1 MGLNTTVLRAL
12 AARWQER
19 GLRILDGEPM
29 SRHTTLRIGGPADLF
44 VPIAGGEVLAAAVA
58 DCRTAGVPFML
69 MGRGSNLLAVD
80 AGIRG
85 VVFAA
90 GGEKPVC
97 SGEEKDT
104 LLLDAGQL
112 DERAA
117 GTGTIFTG
125 NNVDGG
131 IADYYGAY
139 MLRETMKQRLYY
151 DTHIIAP
158 EDSLFTMDYWQ
169 SINSVNYEEM
179 PVSNLTAATQPEPQD
194 PDEGG
199 CGGTSAA
206 GFAMIAAIL
215 AAALGTGFAL
225 RRAAKKK

>member
-1 MGLNTTVLRAL
+1 MN
-12 AARWQER
+12 
-19 GLRILDGEPM
+19 
-29 SRHTTLRIGGPADLF
+29 
-44 VPIAGGEVLAAAVA
+44 
-58 DCRTAGVPFML
+58 
-69 MGRGSNLLAVD
+69 
-80 AGIRG
+80 
-85 VVFAA
+85 
-90 GGEKPVC
+90 
-97 SGEEKDT
+97 
-104 LLLDAGQL
+104 
-112 DERAA
+112 
-117 GTGTIFTG
+117 
-125 NNVDGG
+125 GG

-179 PVSNLTAATQPEPQD
+179 PVSNLTAATQPETGED

-199 CGGTSAA
+199 CGGTSVA